1 MNQTKKQVRKRPSRY
16 HPLLSS
22 FIFLVVMIGGGLF
35 YYFWTN
41 SSEHP
46 PNSQEVSRQ
55 SSQPTSTIEDSFFSQ
70 YNHSQFF
77 PIDRLESF
85 LDDQVPTSTGRI
97 PSLEGA
103 IDYYYRADV
112 GEGDVNTLQILCRYA
127 SQSTLYEAMIA
138 YEQVLVET
146 MNKAQVISLDPYE
159 SLFSDE
165 AESFALFLSDCRLL
179 PSESMIKIDIQ
190 VNV

>member
-16 HPLLSS
+16 RPLLSS

-55 SSQPTSTIEDSFFSQ
+55 SSQPTSIIEDSFFSQ

-165 AESFALFLSDCRLL
+165 EESFALFLSDCRLL